1 MTTLHHLITDLE
13 AHALGNGNKDVLYLV
28 SQFNACEGTDW
39 KNYITG
45 PGNVPIF
52 QNEDFRLVLIYW
64 DGHARSKKHGHPEGG
79 CLLKVLSGTLIETR
93 FDPFDPQRLTG
104 KQQFFQGDVSYI
116 HDALA
121 CHVVENP
128 SPEPAISL
136 HIYSPGIYNSKVV
149 QPDAGGIQLSLAG

>member
-1 MTTLHHLITDLE
+1 MDLTNWNAFLADPE
-13 AHALGNGNKDVLYLV
+13 FKDGKKYLD
-28 SQFNACEGTDW
+28 QHIGENLF
-39 KNYITG
+39 
-45 PGNVPIF
+45 
-52 QNEDFRLVLIYW
+52 
-64 DGHARSKKHGHPEGG
+64 SK
-79 CLLKVLSGTLIETR
+79 I
-93 FDPFDPQRLTG
+93 
-104 KQQFFQGDVSYI
+104 I